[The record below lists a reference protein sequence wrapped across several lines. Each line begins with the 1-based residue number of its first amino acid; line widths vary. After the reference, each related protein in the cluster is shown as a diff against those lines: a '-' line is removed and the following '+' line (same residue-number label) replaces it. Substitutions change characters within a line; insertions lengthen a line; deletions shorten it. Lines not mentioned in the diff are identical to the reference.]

1 MTLLPI
7 RFASGTVRLRGWEV
21 VVGYRKNF
29 RNLPELESSTDM
41 PTIAP
46 SIRAEAEFKGF
57 QGLQNLPE

>member
-29 RNLPELESSTDM
+29 RNLPELESSSDM

-46 SIRAEAEFKGF
+46 SAQRLNSREF